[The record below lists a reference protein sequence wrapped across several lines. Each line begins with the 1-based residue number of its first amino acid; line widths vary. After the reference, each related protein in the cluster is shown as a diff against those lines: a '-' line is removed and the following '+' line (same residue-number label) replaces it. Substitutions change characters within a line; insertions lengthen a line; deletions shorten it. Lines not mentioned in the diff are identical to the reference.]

1 MLRLAVIT
9 LRPEPAYRRQAFIDG
24 FKKLGYE
31 ILVAPK
37 THIKPECHGDD
48 VLCLWNRKKGADEK
62 LATQWERAGG
72 TVIVAENGYLMR
84 EPKSMYAIS
93 VGDHN
98 GAGWFPVGSE
108 DRFSALG
115 FELKPEVKRDGYL
128 LVIGQRGIGSQHMAS
143 PHGWAEEL
151 YDAAKRFPG
160 GARLRPHPGNFMP
173 KTPIE
178 DDLAGARF
186 VSIWNS
192 SVGVRALVEGLPVG
206 FSAPHWIC
214 GGVDD
219 GTREQRLQH
228 MAHGQWTVDE
238 IASGEPFARMKDAGW
253 GK

>member
-9 LRPEPAYRRQAFIDG
+9 LRPEPVYRRQAFIDG

-31 ILVAPK
+31 ILVIPK
-37 THIKPECHGDD
+37 TRAVPVSRDD
-48 VLCLWNRKKGADEK
+48 LLILWNRKKGADEK
-62 LATQWERAGG
+62 AAADWERAGG

-84 EPKSMYAIS
+84 ETKSMYAIS

-108 DRFSALG
+108 DRFSGLG
-115 FELKPEVKRDGYL
+115 FELKSEVKRDGYL

-143 PHGWAEEL
+143 PRNWAEGV
-151 YDAAKRFPG
+151 YDVAKRLPG
-160 GARLRPHPGNFMP
+160 GARLRPHPGNFLP

-178 DDLAGARF
+178 DDLAGARA

-192 SVGVRALVEGLPVG
+192 SVGVRAIVEGMPVAW
-206 FSAPHWIC
+206 SAPKWIC
-214 GGVDD
+214 D
-219 GTREQRLQH
+219 GDASREQRLQR
-228 MAHGQWTVDE
+228 MAHGQWTVAE
-238 IASGEPFARMKDAGW
+238 ISSGEPFARMRDAGW